1 MPETTPAAPSP
12 RPELDAVMMALD
24 ATLRAHRTLPP
35 RLVELVR
42 LRVAF
47 HNQCRPCMS
56 IRYGDAVD
64 DGLDEALVC
73 TLERP
78 DAPSDM
84 TEAERVAVR
93 YADRFATN
101 HLAIDAAML
110 ADLRSHFSAGEIREL
125 AIQTA
130 FFTGFGRMGAV
141 FDAGEALPV
150 GPRPADGTRLAPW
163 GIDPVVVRP

>member
-1 MPETTPAAPSP
+1 MAEANNP
-12 RPELDAVMMALD
+12 RPELDAAMMALD
-24 ATLRAHRTLPP
+24 ATLRANRTLPP

-56 IRYGDAVD
+56 IRYGDAID
-64 DGLDEALVC
+64 DGLDENLVC
-73 TLERP
+73 ALERP
-78 DAPSDM
+78 DVPSDM
-84 TEAERVAVR
+84 TPAEHLAVR

-101 HLAIDAAML
+101 HLLIDAAML
-110 ADLRSHFSAGEIREL
+110 ADLHRHFSAGEIREL

-150 GPRPADGTRLAPW
+150 GERPSDGGKLAPW
-163 GIDPVVVRP
+163 GIDPMVVRL

>member
-1 MPETTPAAPSP
+1 MSQNDSP
-12 RPELDAVMMALD
+12 RPELDAAMMALD
-24 ATLRAHRTLPP
+24 ATLRAHRTLSP

-64 DGLDEALVC
+64 DGLNETLVC
-73 TLERP
+73 SLERP
-78 DAPSDM
+78 DVPSDM

-101 HLAIDAAML
+101 HLTIDAALL
-110 ADLRSHFSAGEIREL
+110 AELAKHFNTGEIREL

-141 FDAGEALPV
+141 FDGGETLPV
-150 GPRPADGTRLAPW
+150 GPRPADGSPLTPW
-163 GIDPVVVRP
+163 NIEPLVVRP